1 MVPSSLPAAWL
12 PRPSRIG
19 ESKTPSQRQQPPAE
33 TAQSPQAL
41 RQAAEGVRLFIVREC
56 GYDLSLASD
65 SDAMGSMTPR
75 APTPHEERPVDMDDE
90 DHRETDPHKDLDD
103 WPGDQWPAA

>member
-1 MVPSSLPAAWL
+1 
-12 PRPSRIG
+12 
-19 ESKTPSQRQQPPAE
+19 
-33 TAQSPQAL
+33 
-41 RQAAEGVRLFIVREC
+41 VREC

-75 APTPHEERPVDMDDE
+75 APTPHEERQVDMDDQ